1 MIEGDDRHSPQSREK
16 MRRGI
21 ALTDADRQG
30 WLQALAQDLQAQPT
44 GTVLTCSAL
53 RLSYR
58 EQLRKAVLRLRFV
71 FIDITPEAA
80 LARVAARPSH
90 FFSSRLVD
98 SQFAT
103 LESPI
108 GETDV
113 LRVDAAL
120 SIEQQ
125 RAQVCTWLH
134 AQETA

>member
-16 MRRGI
+16 MRQGI

-53 RLSYR
+53 RHSYR
-58 EQLRKAVLRLRFV
+58 QRLRQAVPRLRFV

-80 LARVAARPSH
+80 LGRVAARPTH
-90 FFSSRLVD
+90 FFSSTLVD

-103 LESPI
+103 LESPV
-108 GETDV
+108 GEPGV

-120 SIEQQ
+120 NIEQQ

-134 AQETA
+134 ASETA